1 MSVLNSILGLF
12 GYETTD
18 EYEDDDEYYEEEKK
32 APPRRNVMNLKK
44 EEEEEEEKKSIFS
57 RSKITSVP
65 QRRSL
70 GIQVMRPSS
79 VSDATMIVDHIL
91 NGTTVVLNMEG
102 LRIEISQRIIDFC
115 MGSTHS
121 IGGQVK
127 RISTGMYI
135 VTPNAVDLDGDFQDI
150 INSMATVGDSIP
162 SYNPYMN

>member
-1 MSVLNSILGLF
+1 MSILNSILGLF
-12 GYETTD
+12 GYETAE
-18 EYEDDDEYYEEEKK
+18 EYDDDEYYEEEEKT
-32 APPRRNVMNLKK
+32 PPRRNSISAKK
-44 EEEEEEEKKSIFS
+44 EEEEEEKKSIFS

-65 QRRSL
+65 QRKSL

-79 VSDATMIVDHIL
+79 VADATMIVDHIL

-150 INSMATVGDSIP
+150 INSISSVGDGIQN
-162 SYNPYMN
+162 YNPYTN